1 MIRKKL
7 GLHKIKESKESRNER
22 YNCHRHLK
30 KNSLVKIDSE
40 IKNITLM
47 AKNIGG
53 DMKYVNILISKG
65 YSVGFDLFYN
75 L

>member
-1 MIRKKL
+1 
-7 GLHKIKESKESRNER
+7 
-22 YNCHRHLK
+22 
-30 KNSLVKIDSE
+30 
-40 IKNITLM
+40 M

>member
-1 MIRKKL
+1 M
-7 GLHKIKESKESRNER
+7 
-22 YNCHRHLK
+22 
-30 KNSLVKIDSE
+30 VKIDSRN
-40 IKNITLM
+40 KNITLM

>member
-30 KNSLVKIDSE
+30 KNSLVKIDSRNKKHNSNGKEYRRRHE
-40 IKNITLM
+40 ICQYPYK
-47 AKNIGG
+47 
-53 DMKYVNILISKG
+53 
-65 YSVGFDLFYN
+65 
-75 L
+75 

>member
-1 MIRKKL
+1 MRQTKL

-30 KNSLVKIDSE
+30 KNNLVKIDPKN
-40 IKNITLM
+40 KNITLM
-47 AKNIGG
+47 AKDIGK
-53 DMKYVNILISKG
+53 DIKYVNILARKG

-75 L
+75 M